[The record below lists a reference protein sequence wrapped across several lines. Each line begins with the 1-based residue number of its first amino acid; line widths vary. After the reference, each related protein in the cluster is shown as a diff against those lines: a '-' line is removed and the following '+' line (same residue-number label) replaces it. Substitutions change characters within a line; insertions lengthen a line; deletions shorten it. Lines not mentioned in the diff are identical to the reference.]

1 MKTTLLHLLT
11 FLLHSKYLGSC
22 IVQNWSKLRP
32 NKEEL
37 FTYQGGS
44 FLFSQQGELLYG
56 FRDPG
61 ILNYANPLDILEV
74 LEKK

>member
-1 MKTTLLHLLT
+1 MLIWITSL
-11 FLLHSKYLGSC
+11 FLKFLGSN

-44 FLFSQQGELLYG
+44 FLFSETGELLYG

-61 ILNYANPLDILEV
+61 ILNYANPLEILKI